1 MFVRA
6 AVVVAGLALVTAC
19 GAPRDAA
26 PAQAPATSEAPVA
39 VPSEAPEVSPTEV
52 STDAARPA
60 PSTLPALPTRV
71 PVTTRKPVVTRTP
84 VDSNTIVGP
93 FGWQTLRLGMTPAEA
108 EALGVATPMPE
119 GGDLCQVWPAV
130 GASALERV
138 IVHPVHGVFA
148 IHPKEADWLRT
159 PEGMRIGWTT
169 AQVAAAYPDFDP
181 AKADYAHGPTVSVP
195 GNPDAVYRMQFE
207 SGVLARFLLERA
219 TDLCAT

>member
-6 AVVVAGLALVTAC
+6 AVVVAGLALITAC
-19 GAPRDAA
+19 GAPRGDA
-26 PAQAPATSEAPVA
+26 PAQAAPTTSEVPVA
-39 VPSEAPEVSPTEV
+39 APSEAPEVSPTTEV
-52 STDAARPA
+52 STDAARPVA
-60 PSTLPALPTRV
+60 TTLPTRA
-71 PVTTRKPVVTRTP
+71 PVATRKPVITRKP
-84 VDSNTIVGP
+84 VDSNAIVGP

-148 IHPKEADWLRT
+148 IHPKEADWLQT

-181 AKADYAHGPTVSVP
+181 AKADYAHGPTVSAP

-207 SGVLARFLLERA
+207 SGVLVRFLLERA